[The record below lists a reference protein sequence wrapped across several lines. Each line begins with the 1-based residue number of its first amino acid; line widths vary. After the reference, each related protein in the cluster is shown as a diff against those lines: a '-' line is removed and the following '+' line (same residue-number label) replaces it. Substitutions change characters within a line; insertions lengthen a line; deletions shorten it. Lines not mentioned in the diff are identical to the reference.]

1 MSIHESR
8 RDRSG
13 LTLVEVLVVI
23 AIIGVLA
30 GLLLPAVNGS
40 RESSRKTVCNSNLRQ
55 IAIASVAHLEQQV
68 TFPSAGFGTMSSDQ
82 TSADRGFHERQG
94 GSWLYN
100 ILPYIELGHLRN
112 VVSTQVSGTC
122 PPIFRCPTTFSSR
135 STRQGVSSYAGSRGT
150 IDTRLP
156 AKVGS
161 YGGGT
166 NHNPAPV
173 RSVDAD
179 GQLVYVSVSESYAP
193 DKLEIFRQQYPGYPH
208 ALGNLP
214 YAPGSSQAGTYS
226 VSNYPITGVIAPW
239 GRVRAAHVRDGMSK
253 TFLGGER
260 YDTYSETEGVSQMS
274 DGWIKPN
281 YSTTRFTSNP
291 PLCALSEKKAG
302 GWVSNYEWDNFG
314 ARHANSFGMAMC
326 DGSVRQVAFTIDPIV
341 FRDAGTRNGVGDTSI
356 GNVDD

>member
-23 AIIGVLA
+23 AIIG
-30 GLLLPAVNGS
+30 LLVALLIPAVNGA
-40 RESSRKTVCNSNLRQ
+40 RESSRKNVCSSNLRQ
-55 IAIASVAHLEQQV
+55 IAIASVAHLEQQG
-68 TFPSAGFGTMSSDQ
+68 TFPSAGFGTMSVDQ
-82 TSADRGFHERQG
+82 TSANRGFHERQG

-100 ILPYIELGHLRN
+100 ILPYIELGHIRDVL
-112 VVSTQVSGTC
+112 SSQVSGTC

-150 IDTRLP
+150 IDTRFP

-161 YGGGT
+161 YGGT
-166 NHNPAPV
+166 NINPTPV

-179 GQLVYVSVSESYAP
+179 GQVVHVSEAEGYAP
-193 DKLEIFRQQYPGYPH
+193 NKLEIFRQQYPGYPH

-214 YAPGSSQAGTYS
+214 YAPGRSQAGTF
-226 VSNYPITGVIAPW
+226 VVITFPVTGVIAPW
-239 GRVRAAHVRDGMSK
+239 GRVRAAHVRDGMGQ

-260 YDTYSETEGVSQMS
+260 YDTYSETEAVSPFS
-274 DGWIKPN
+274 DGWIKAN

-291 PLCALSEKKAG
+291 PLCALSEKKST

-314 ARHANSFGMAMC
+314 ARHAESFGMAMC

-341 FRDAGTRNGVGDTSI
+341 FRDCGTRNGVGDTKS
-356 GNVDD
+356 GSVDD